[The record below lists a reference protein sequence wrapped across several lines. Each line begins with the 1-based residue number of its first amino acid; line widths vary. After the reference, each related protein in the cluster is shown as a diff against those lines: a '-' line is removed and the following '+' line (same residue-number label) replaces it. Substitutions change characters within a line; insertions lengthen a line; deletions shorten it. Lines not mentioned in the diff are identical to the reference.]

1 MQCVFENVL
10 PLIYAQCKFYSNNN
24 NNNNNNNCSGFK
36 EGKGVIIDIAVP
48 GDCRI
53 GIKETE
59 KVEKYDELKRE
70 IRKIWAMK
78 KVEVIPIVVGAL
90 GAVSNKLDKWIEKLG
105 IHIRTELLQ
114 KTALLGTARTLRRNL
129 ES

>member
-1 MQCVFENVL
+1 MRNVNFIVIIIIIIIIIVVVL
-10 PLIYAQCKFYSNNN
+10 KKEKECK
-24 NNNNNNNCSGFK
+24 
-36 EGKGVIIDIAVP
+36 IIDIAVP

-59 KVEKYDELKRE
+59 KVEKYEELKRE

-114 KTALLGTARTLRRNL
+114 KTALLGTARILRRNL

>member
-1 MQCVFENVL
+1 MVL
-10 PLIYAQCKFYSNNN
+10 KKEKECK
-24 NNNNNNNCSGFK
+24 
-36 EGKGVIIDIAVP
+36 IIEIAVL

-59 KVEKYDELKRE
+59 KIEKYEELKRE

-105 IHIRTELLQ
+105 IHIRIELLQ
-114 KTALLGTARTLRRNL
+114 KTALLGTARILRRSL